1 MLKPNRITYINPYY
15 PLNSVKLEHFRLLV
29 SLSAIDGKIEEVER
43 VALSK
48 IAFEQGL
55 PLERLNLML
64 NRASEYIYLIPQNT
78 EEREKQLEE
87 MIKLALVDGDFAPAE
102 LELIVMV
109 AEKLGF
115 TKKELEVIL
124 ETHCGYKR
132 D

>member
-1 MLKPNRITYINPYY
+1 MNT
-15 PLNSVKLEHFRLLV
+15 VKLEHFRNLV

-102 LELIVMV
+102 LELIEMV

-115 TKKELEVIL
+115 RKKELEVIL